1 MFAKDRSSTIGG
13 KKDVPIRKS
22 DRRKLRDRVLEVLF
36 TSDDGGKE
44 DTTTK
49 NDDEWI
55 SRAQTLID
63 DCLVTSKSDIL
74 SRKMKMISGEHA
86 TLFFRT
92 PSPSSSS
99 DNILQST
106 ANNNNTMAYVDLLKA
121 YPTTWPYTNTIQPIL
136 LEYEDSTD
144 RKVNL
149 LPLLPLLAALPP
161 PLSSPPLCQVESN
174 VVASDDSNDL
184 KKSYRIPNIVIHS
197 EVSKYMC
204 RGADLMRSGIR
215 SFPTPWSL
223 RQSKGLV
230 TISVI
235 GNPQVVAIGRVEHS
249 LFREYCYNKNGKS
262 SQNLSALTFVG
273 QGKKGVGVSILNCY
287 GDDLWKNSLPT
298 KSNAKSKNGIINPL
312 GGSVYDDGNY
322 GNKGFVDG
330 SMVYPILEVGD
341 DESDSDES
349 QVGDTTT
356 AVEMEQMT
364 ISDTVDTK
372 EEGIAAIE
380 STTNDTN
387 QENKEVEEA
396 EPDEPDHDEI
406 LKNAF
411 FKSLLLMLS
420 SKTPL
425 PLPVSQYYAKHLLA
439 AVDGHR
445 LNMKQTTYK
454 KIGPFLKEM
463 EADGVIK
470 LGASKDKKDK
480 CAFINDITKNNPDL
494 LQFKRNWKKELES
507 SGGDLSSMKASPGDQ
522 KTKLAVVDLFIVPRQ
537 ISEGMQLEKDAV
549 MAINAKTEERKGTG
563 FLTKT
568 ECRALVEGYIE
579 KEQLVDPNSKGRISI
594 NGPLCDALYRVS
606 KKNKQAGQKTEYP
619 TSVKRKELIEKW
631 LERMDTGHAV
641 VQMPGSKIL
650 QIRRGAPKPVE
661 IEVEFRQGNRRKFLT
676 HLRGM
681 EEYGIGGEGL
691 AQEVSHRFACS
702 SSIETDPV
710 GRPALKKDRV
720 EITFQGHLS
729 EELTAL
735 LTGDEKTSSHGG
747 AKGSDYSLPKS
758 VINVALRKGVPA
770 RKKR

>member
-1 MFAKDRSSTIGG
+1 M
-13 KKDVPIRKS
+13 
-22 DRRKLRDRVLEVLF
+22 
-36 TSDDGGKE
+36 
-44 DTTTK
+44 
-49 NDDEWI
+49 N
-55 SRAQTLID
+55 LI
-63 DCLVTSKSDIL
+63 
-74 SRKMKMISGEHA
+74 
-86 TLFFRT
+86 
-92 PSPSSSS
+92 
-99 DNILQST
+99 
-106 ANNNNTMAYVDLLKA
+106 
-121 YPTTWPYTNTIQPIL
+121 
-136 LEYEDSTD
+136 
-144 RKVNL
+144 
-149 LPLLPLLAALPP
+149 PLLPLLAALPP
-161 PLSSPPLCQVESN
+161 PLSSPPLGKESTSD
-174 VVASDDSNDL
+174 VVADDT

-215 SFPTPWSL
+215 SFPTPWAL

-235 GNPQVVAIGRVEHS
+235 NNPQVVAIGRVEYS

-262 SQNLSALTFVG
+262 SQNLSALSFVG
-273 QGKKGVGVSILNCY
+273 PGKKGVGVSILNCY

-312 GGSVYDDGNY
+312 GGSVYDDGNF

-330 SMVYPILEVGD
+330 SMVYPILEVED
-341 DESDSDES
+341 EESDSDNES
-349 QVGDTTT
+349 QDADT
-356 AVEMEQMT
+356 AMEQMT
-364 ISDTVDTK
+364 ISDTTDT
-372 EEGIAAIE
+372 
-380 STTNDTN
+380 STTDNIN
-387 QENKEVEEA
+387 QEDKEVEET

-406 LKNAF
+406 LQNAF
-411 FKSLLLMLS
+411 YKSLLLMLS

-425 PLPVSQYYAKHLLA
+425 PIPVSQYYAKHLLA
-439 AVDGHR
+439 AVEGHR

-463 EADGVIK
+463 EVDGVIK

-480 CAFINDITKNNPDL
+480 CAFINDITKNSPDL
-494 LQFKRNWKKELES
+494 IQFKRNWKKELES

-537 ISEGMQLEKDAV
+537 ISDGMQLEKDAV
-549 MAINAKTEERKGTG
+549 MATNAKTEERKGTG

-579 KEQLVDPNSKGRISI
+579 KEQLVDPNSKGRILI

-606 KKNKQAGQKTEYP
+606 KKNKQAGQKIEYP

-631 LERMDTGHAV
+631 LDRMDTGYAV

-650 QIRRGAPKPVE
+650 QIRRGAPKLVE
-661 IEVEFRQGNRRKFLT
+661 IEVEFRQGNKRKFLT
-676 HLRGM
+676 HLRGF
-681 EEYGIGGEGL
+681 EEYGIGGEDL

-720 EITFQGHLS
+720 ELTFQGHLS

-747 AKGSDYSLPKS
+747 AKGSEYSLPKS
-758 VINVALRKGVPA
+758 VINVVLRKGVTA
-770 RKKR
+770 RKKK